1 MKRFGKSSWRV
12 VVWGDWETIISA
24 REYRDILLEQKPC
37 DEFGAEWG
45 CYRIQCDSAD
55 AMVAAFNV
63 FRAMRLRCEF
73 ESSFISEDKAVC
85 AEMQTGFDG
94 DGIPSAS
101 VGAVF
106 SDNAAETAIRTAM
119 KALESAIA

>member
-85 AEMQTGFDG
+85 AEMQTGFYG

-106 SDNAAETAIRTAM
+106 STTPPKLPSEQQ
-119 KALESAIA
+119 